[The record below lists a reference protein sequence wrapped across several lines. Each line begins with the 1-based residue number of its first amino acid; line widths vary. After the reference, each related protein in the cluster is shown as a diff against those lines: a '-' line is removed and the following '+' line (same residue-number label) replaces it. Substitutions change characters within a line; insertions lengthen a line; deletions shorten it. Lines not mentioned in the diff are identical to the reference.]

1 MNKSL
6 LNVKSMPMQNTQV
19 DMYKSEPVQKFRSH
33 ETLSG
38 DSTKILAAYE
48 TRFKIFNSVW

>member
-1 MNKSL
+1 
-6 LNVKSMPMQNTQV
+6 MPMQNTQV

-38 DSTKILAAYE
+38 DSTKILAAQVRKLRNE
-48 TRFKIFNSVW
+48 I